1 MLTLIIL
8 LLLIGIL
15 LLMAEAFIPGG
26 IVGSLGVIVMLIS
39 GLLFAQEYGW
49 GLGGVYFGLG
59 AVVGFCAWLFTFL
72 YFAKRISL
80 SPAKTGS
87 AGELDSLVGL
97 RGTVVQSLRPSGTIV
112 IGDRRYSAR
121 AEGSTTELGQGQEVK
136 VVGVDSTFLVVEPVR
151 EG

>member
-1 MLTLIIL
+1 MLTLIIIL
-8 LLLIGIL
+8 LLLGIL

-39 GLLFAQEYGW
+39 GFLFAREYGW
-49 GLGGVYFGLG
+49 GLGGVYFGVG

-80 SPAKTGS
+80 SPIKAGGS
-87 AGELDSLVGL
+87 GELDSLVGL
-97 RGTVVQSLRPSGTIV
+97 RGMVVQSLRPSGTII

-121 AEGSTTELGQGQEVK
+121 TEGSTAEVGQGLEVK
-136 VVGVDSTFLVVEPVR
+136 VVGVDSTFLVVEPVG